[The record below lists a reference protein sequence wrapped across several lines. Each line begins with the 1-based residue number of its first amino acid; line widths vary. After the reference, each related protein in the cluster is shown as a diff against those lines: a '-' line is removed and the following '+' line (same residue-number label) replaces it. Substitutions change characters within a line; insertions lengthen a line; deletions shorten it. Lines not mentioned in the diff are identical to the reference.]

1 LQEIEASAEANMDTR
16 ILTRPHRLHGRSDDG
31 DAFVPDVGRT
41 HEKLADDDA
50 EAAGEEMIAAA
61 TSGDYVAADAEDEVT
76 IEELGGPFLEYIVA
90 LAEEDEDA
98 AAE

>member
-1 LQEIEASAEANMDTR
+1 MNT
-16 ILTRPHRLHGRSDDG
+16 HGRPDDG

-41 HEKLADDDA
+41 HEKLADGDA

-76 IEELGGPFLEYIVA
+76 IEELGGPFLEYM
-90 LAEEDEDA
+90 LREDDEDA